1 MPAFD
6 VLTNPT
12 TLPPLKPGEKK
23 TIVVTATS
31 RLSRA
36 VTGRAVPFVDPRSF
50 TAMVKPPAK
59 QEQNFSQ
66 AGVTQEFPFSVEIPA
81 DAKPGTFTVRIDVVD
96 VEHQDDNFGQS
107 PVLKVVIAPPPPP
120 PVPPP
125 NGGKPWWF
133 WVLIGVGV
141 VVVGVVLWIL
151 LKPKGGGI
159 PDVTKM
165 TFDSAQS
172 KLAAVNV
179 QAFRVNI
186 LDRDTTAWKGN
197 IVMRQRPKAGTKL
210 KKDSTVV
217 DTLEVQI
224 PFTVVPILARQQ
236 PDVAANKLG
245 LAGLTSSGMSRCT
258 NTLTLQ
264 GLVMFLSPSE
274 GSLVARNSAVTV
286 YVGAYQPVPCPR
298 IPRDRMIELQRVRVR
313 AEVLAP
319 VPR

>member
-36 VTGRAVPFVDPRSF
+36 VTGRAVPVVEPRTF
-50 TAMVKPPAK
+50 AAMVKPPAK
-59 QEQNFSQ
+59 AEQNFSQ
-66 AGVTQEFPFSVEIPA
+66 AGVTQEFPFSVEIPT
-81 DAKPGTFTVRIDVVD
+81 DAKAGSFTVRIDVVD
-96 VEHQDDNFGQS
+96 VDHQDDNFGQS
-107 PVLKVVIAPPPPP
+107 PVLKVVIAPPPPK

-141 VVVGVVLWIL
+141 LVVGVVLFIL
-151 LKPKGGGI
+151 FRPKKGGI

-165 TFDSAQS
+165 TYDSAEAQ
-172 KLAAVNV
+172 LARENIRA
-179 QAFRVNI
+179 RRLNI
-186 LDRDTTAWKGN
+186 LDRDTAAWKGGM
-197 IVMRQRPKAGTKL
+197 VMRQRPKAGSPL
-210 KKDSTVV
+210 GKDSTV

-224 PFTVVPILARQQ
+224 PFTVVPILAGQQ

-245 LAGLTSSGMSRCT
+245 LAGLSSSGMSRCT
-258 NTLTLQ
+258 NKPAAQ
-264 GLVMFLSPSE
+264 GLVLFLNPAE
-274 GSLVARNSAVTV
+274 GSLVARNSGVTV
-286 YVGAYQPVPCPR
+286 YLGAYQQLPCPR
-298 IPRDRMIELQRVRVR
+298 IPKDQVIELQQVRVR
-313 AEVLAP
+313 AGGLAP